1 MDFLIKALLA
11 WLQDKSQTCVIYG
24 TDGSLV
30 GFAGSIDT
38 LGVPNVFIP
47 EDTNQLSA
55 PWKDWTC
62 FPINLKGEYC
72 GCMVSCDTGRNLDA
86 VLSVTEII
94 KCACGL

>member
-94 KCACGL
+94 KYACGL